1 MGLCRQKLDRGLWS
15 LKTWP
20 ISSMSIKISF
30 QKGKFHQT
38 RKEHLSNRMV
48 SLNVDQAPK
57 SGHLRLCFKD
67 RVCVKSHPLTT
78 PRGSLL
84 QRRSRTVCWTHKA
97 IRWRWLD
104 VNSTGNCV
112 ASGKSVFLVFQLN
125 PFSLLMGWK
134 RLSLTVGLQLGF
146 SRGRCS
152 WTTC

>member
-1 MGLCRQKLDRGLWS
+1 MGLCRQKLARGLWS

-30 QKGKFHQT
+30 QTGKFHQT

-97 IRWRWLD
+97 IRDGSMLIPQGT
-104 VNSTGNCV
+104 VLLQ
-112 ASGKSVFLVFQLN
+112 ASLSFWSFDLTLF
-125 PFSLLMGWK
+125 PLLMGWK